1 MFKVATRFAPSPT
14 GSLHIGGV
22 RTALFNWLYSKN
34 NKGTFHLRIEDT
46 DKERSKDEHKI
57 QIIKSLK
64 WIGIEHDGEE
74 YIQSTKINDHIS
86 IANELLKSGN
96 AYKCYCTSDEIE
108 EQKKRARQKKLPY
121 IYNRK
126 WRDLSEKD
134 APTDVKP
141 VIRFKSKIEGSTI
154 LKDLVQG
161 DVEIDNNTI
170 EDFIILRNDG
180 TPTYNLSATVDDH
193 QMNMTHII
201 RGDDHKINT
210 FKQMQ
215 IYLAM
220 KWELPQFAHIPLIHT
235 IKGKKLSKRD
245 NASTLDDYSK
255 IGIMPDALRNYLLR
269 LGWSYEDKEI
279 FTLEESIKHFNLE
292 GIGKSPS
299 KLDMSRILSMNE
311 YYIKNIDENELYN
324 HLVQYCE
331 IYKDK
336 IKTEKEEK
344 IKKSL
349 SFLKNKAKTLED
361 IFNNAKYII
370 LDEVNF
376 GNDDLKL
383 IDENA
388 KKIIA
393 EFKNEIISLN
403 TFNKEG
409 LEPIVNGLI
418 KKYDTNFKG
427 VGQPIRVALTGSKF
441 GPGLYDIVI
450 SLGKEEIEKRLSSK
464 IIT

>member
-1 MFKVATRFAPSPT
+1 MSKVATRFAPSPT
-14 GSLHIGGV
+14 GALHIGGV

-74 YIQSTKINDHIS
+74 YIQSTKIKDHINVAS
-86 IANELLKSGN
+86 ELLKSGN
-96 AYKCYCTSDEIE
+96 AYKCYCSNEEIE
-108 EQKKRARQKKLPY
+108 EQKKRARQKKLRY

-126 WRDLSEKD
+126 WRDLSEE
-134 APTDVKP
+134 APNNIKP
-141 VIRFKSKIEGSTI
+141 VIRFKSKIEGSTV

-220 KWELPQFAHIPLIHT
+220 KWKLPQFAHIPLIHT
-235 IKGKKLSKRD
+235 IEGKKLSKRD

-269 LGWSYEDKEI
+269 LGWSFEDKEI
-279 FTLEESIKHFNLE
+279 FTLDESIKHFNLE

-299 KLDMSRILSMNE
+299 KLDMRRILSMNE
-311 YYIKNIDENELYN
+311 HYIKKIDENELYK
-324 HLVQYCE
+324 HLVEYCE
-331 IYKDK
+331 IYKEKINPEKEAK
-336 IKTEKEEK
+336 IKP
-344 IKKSL
+344 SL

-361 IFNNAKYII
+361 IYNNAKYII
-370 LDEVNF
+370 FDEVKF
-376 GNDDLKL
+376 GDEDLKL
-383 IDENA
+383 IDEEA
-388 KKIIA
+388 KKIIT
-393 EFKNEIISLN
+393 EFSSKVALISN
-403 TFNKEG
+403 FNKEI
-409 LEPIVNGLI
+409 LEPIVNELI
-418 KKYDTNFKG
+418 KKYETNFKG

-441 GPGLYDIVI
+441 GPGLYDIII
-450 SLGKEEIEKRLSSK
+450 SLGKEEVEKRLSNK
-464 IIT
+464 IIV

>member
-1 MFKVATRFAPSPT
+1 MSNVATRFAPSPT
-14 GSLHIGGV
+14 GALHIGGV
-22 RTALFNWLYSKN
+22 RTALFNWLFSKN
-34 NKGTFHLRIEDT
+34 KKGKFYLRIEDT
-46 DKERSKDEHKI
+46 DKERSKDEHKV

-74 YIQSTKINDHIS
+74 YIQSTKIDDHIKV
-86 IANELLKSGN
+86 ANELLKSGN
-96 AYKCYCTSDEIE
+96 AYKCYCSSEEIE

-126 WRDLSEKD
+126 CRDLPE
-134 APTDVKP
+134 TDSPKEIKP
-141 VIRFKSKIEGSTI
+141 VIRFKSKIEGSTV

-220 KWELPQFAHIPLIHT
+220 KWEVPQFAHIPLIHT
-235 IKGKKLSKRD
+235 IEGKKLSKRD

-269 LGWSYEDKEI
+269 LGWSFEDKEI
-279 FTLEESIKHFNLE
+279 FTLDESIKYFNLE

-311 YYIKNIDENELYN
+311 HYIKNIDENDLFNQLTEYCKLYKS
-324 HLVQYCE
+324 E
-331 IYKDK
+331 IKSDKKD
-336 IKTEKEEK
+336 K

-349 SFLKNKAKTLED
+349 TFLKNKAKTLED
-361 IFNNAKYII
+361 IFNNGQYII
-370 LDEVNF
+370 VDEVNF
-376 GNDDLKL
+376 NQDDIKI
-383 IDENA
+383 IDDKA
-388 KKIIA
+388 KKIISA
-393 EFKNEIISLN
+393 FSTQFATIDRLS
-403 TFNKEG
+403 KET
-409 LEPIVNGLI
+409 LEPIVNELI
-418 KKYDTNFKG
+418 KSNNTNFKG
-427 VGQPIRVALTGSKF
+427 VGQPLRIALTGSKF
-441 GPGLYDIVI
+441 GPGIYDIII
-450 SLGKEEIEKRLSSK
+450 SLGKEEVLKRLTNKKLS
-464 IIT
+464 

>member
-1 MFKVATRFAPSPT
+1 MSKVATRFAPSPT
-14 GSLHIGGV
+14 GALHIGGV

-34 NKGTFHLRIEDT
+34 QKGTFHLRIEDT

-64 WIGIEHDGEE
+64 WLGIEHDGEE
-74 YIQSTKINDHIS
+74 YIQSTKIKDHVN
-86 IANELLKSGN
+86 IANELLKNGN
-96 AYKCYCTSDEIE
+96 AYKCYCSTEEIE

-235 IKGKKLSKRD
+235 IEGKKLSKRD

-269 LGWSYEDKEI
+269 LGWSFEDKEI
-279 FTLEESIKHFNLE
+279 FTLDESIKYFNLE

-311 YYIKNIDENELYN
+311 HYIKNIDENDLFNQLIEYCKLYKS
-324 HLVQYCE
+324 E
-331 IYKDK
+331 IKSDKKD
-336 IKTEKEEK
+336 K

-349 SFLKNKAKTLED
+349 TFLKNKAKTLED
-361 IFNNAKYII
+361 IFNNGQYII
-370 LDEVNF
+370 VDEVNF
-376 GNDDLKL
+376 NQDDIRI
-383 IDENA
+383 IDDNA
-388 KKIIA
+388 KKIISA
-393 EFKNEIISLN
+393 FSAKFATIDRLC
-403 TFNKEG
+403 KET
-409 LEPIVNGLI
+409 LEPIVNVLI
-418 KKYDTNFKG
+418 KSNNSNFK
-427 VGQPIRVALTGSKF
+427 
-441 GPGLYDIVI
+441 
-450 SLGKEEIEKRLSSK
+450 
-464 IIT
+464 

>member
-1 MFKVATRFAPSPT
+1 MSKVATRFAPSPT
-14 GSLHIGGV
+14 GALHIGGV

-34 NKGTFHLRIEDT
+34 QKGTFHLRIEDT
-46 DKERSKDEHKI
+46 DKERSKDEHKV

-74 YIQSTKINDHIS
+74 YIQSTKIKDHINVAS
-86 IANELLKSGN
+86 ELLKSGN
-96 AYKCYCTSDEIE
+96 AYKCYCSNEEIE

-126 WRDLSEKD
+126 WRDLSEE
-134 APTDVKP
+134 APNNIKP
-141 VIRFKSKIEGSTI
+141 VIRFKSKIEGSTV

-220 KWELPQFAHIPLIHT
+220 KWKLPQFAHIPLIHT
-235 IKGKKLSKRD
+235 IEGKKLSKRD
-245 NASTLDDYSK
+245 SASTLDDYSK

-269 LGWSYEDKEI
+269 LGWSFEDKEI
-279 FTLEESIKHFNLE
+279 FTLDESIKHFNLE

-299 KLDMSRILSMNE
+299 KLDMRRILSMNE
-311 YYIKNIDENELYN
+311 HYIKKIDENELYK
-324 HLVQYCE
+324 HLVEYCE
-331 IYKDK
+331 IYKEKINPEKEAK
-336 IKTEKEEK
+336 IKP
-344 IKKSL
+344 SL

-361 IFNNAKYII
+361 IYNNAKYII
-370 LDEVNF
+370 FDEVKF
-376 GNDDLKL
+376 GDEDLKL
-383 IDENA
+383 IDEEA
-388 KKIIA
+388 KKIIT
-393 EFKNEIISLN
+393 EFSSKVALISN
-403 TFNKEG
+403 FNKEI
-409 LEPIVNGLI
+409 LEPIVNELI
-418 KKYDTNFKG
+418 KKYETNFKG

-441 GPGLYDIVI
+441 GPGLYDIII
-450 SLGKEEIEKRLSSK
+450 SLGKEEVEKRLSNK
-464 IIT
+464 IIV

>member
-1 MFKVATRFAPSPT
+1 ME
-14 GSLHIGGV
+14 
-22 RTALFNWLYSKN
+22 LFI
-34 NKGTFHLRIEDT
+34 LRIEDT

-64 WIGIEHDGEE
+64 WIGIEHDGDE
-74 YIQSTKINDHIS
+74 YIQSTKIDDHIN
-86 IANELLKSGN
+86 IANQLLKSGN
-96 AYKCYCTSDEIE
+96 AYKCYCSSEEIE

-126 WRDLSEKD
+126 WRDLTEAD
-134 APTDVKP
+134 APKNIKP

-161 DVEIDNNTI
+161 DVEIENITI

-193 QMNMTHII
+193 QMGMSHII

-210 FKQMQ
+210 FKQIQ

-235 IKGKKLSKRD
+235 IEGKKLSKRD

-269 LGWSYEDKEI
+269 LGWSFEDKEI
-279 FTLEESIKHFNLE
+279 FTLDESIQHFNLE

-311 YYIKNIDENELYN
+311 YYIKNMDEKDLFDQLME
-324 HLVQYCE
+324 YCKLFKSE
-331 IYKDK
+331 IKSDK
-336 IKTEKEEK
+336 INK

-349 SFLKNKAKTLED
+349 IFLKNKAKTLED
-361 IFNNAKYII
+361 IFNNGQYII
-370 LDEVNF
+370 FDQVTFNQE
-376 GNDDLKL
+376 DMKL
-383 IDENA
+383 IDEKA
-388 KKIIA
+388 KKLLQI
-393 EFKNEIISLN
+393 L
-403 TFNKEG
+403 
-409 LEPIVNGLI
+409 
-418 KKYDTNFKG
+418 
-427 VGQPIRVALTGSKF
+427 
-441 GPGLYDIVI
+441 
-450 SLGKEEIEKRLSSK
+450 K
-464 IIT
+464 IN

>member
-1 MFKVATRFAPSPT
+1 MTKVATRFAPSPT
-14 GSLHIGGV
+14 GALHIGGV
-22 RTALFNWLYSKN
+22 RTALFNWLFSKN
-34 NKGTFHLRIEDT
+34 QKGTFHLRIEDT

-64 WIGIEHDGEE
+64 WLGIEYDGEE
-74 YIQSTKINDHIS
+74 YIQSTKINDHINVV
-86 IANELLKSGN
+86 NELLKNGN
-96 AYKCYCTSDEIE
+96 AYKCYCSIEEIE

-126 WRDLSEKD
+126 WRDLPESD
-134 APTDVKP
+134 APKDIKP

-193 QMNMTHII
+193 QMNMTHIM

-220 KWELPQFAHIPLIHT
+220 NWDLPKFAHIPLIHT
-235 IKGKKLSKRD
+235 IEGKKLSKRD

-255 IGIMPDALRNYLLR
+255 IGIIPEALRNYLLR
-269 LGWSYEDKEI
+269 LGWSFEDKEI
-279 FTLEESIKHFNLE
+279 FTLDESIKYFNIE

-311 YYIKNIDENELYN
+311 HYIKNIDENDLFNQLTEYCKLYKS
-324 HLVQYCE
+324 E
-331 IYKDK
+331 IKSDKKDK
-336 IKTEKEEK
+336 IKN
-344 IKKSL
+344 SL
-349 SFLKNKAKTLED
+349 TFLKNKAKTLED
-361 IFNNAKYII
+361 IFNNSQYIT

-376 GNDDLKL
+376 NQDDIKL
-383 IDENA
+383 IDNKA
-388 KKIIA
+388 KKV
-393 EFKNEIISLN
+393 ISAFTTQFATIEKLS
-403 TFNKEG
+403 KET
-409 LEPIVNGLI
+409 LEPIVNELI
-418 KKYDTNFKG
+418 KLNDTNFKG
-427 VGQPIRVALTGSKF
+427 VGQPLRIALTGSKF
-441 GPGLYDIVI
+441 GPGIYDIII
-450 SLGKEEIEKRLSSK
+450 SLGKEEVTKRLINK
-464 IIT
+464 KLT